1 MDKPLIDP
9 SKILDP
15 AESAAAKVI
24 AITTSGVTG
33 IASAVIGGYTMQEWT
48 IIIGLIGACLGALY
62 GLLNVIM
69 ISPRVWGSILWWF
82 GRERRR
88 PNFIPDDE
96 DQPRRRLS
104 DPEEG
109 RP

>member
-1 MDKPLIDP
+1 MEKPLIEP

-15 AESAAAKVI
+15 AASAATKVI
-24 AITTSGVTG
+24 AITTSGATG

-48 IIIGLIGACLGALY
+48 IIIGLVGAFLGALY

-69 ISPRVWGSILWWF
+69 ISPRAWRSILWWL

-88 PNFIPDDE
+88 PNCIPDDE
-96 DQPRRRLS
+96 GTPRRRFS
-104 DPEEG
+104 DPREG
-109 RP
+109 